1 MLVIKKN
8 KKKYYLFYITK
19 MSYLA
24 QNYFNNFQVRN
35 PILKNPV
42 NRNPPVQL
50 TKIRPSQ
57 LASSATNYLSPED
70 INASCL
76 SVTNVASVS
85 PSGPSY
91 NLPSATD
98 LINWLG
104 VQSNGLPTPTYSSAV
119 VTGDLLIVPVV
130 NNSPS
135 GVRFVAGNST
145 GGLWSGAGNES
156 TGIVFVPGKQSTSQG
171 GLNFL
176 VIDFTNVSAGSQGVT
191 GSYTL
196 YGNGTGCTMYA

>member
-1 MLVIKKN
+1 
-8 KKKYYLFYITK
+8 

-50 TKIRPSQ
+50 TKIRPTQ
-57 LASSATNYLSPED
+57 LPGSANNYLSPED

-76 SVTNVASVS
+76 SLSNVNGTFSG
-85 PSGPSY
+85 SGPTY

-104 VQSNGLPTPTYSSAV
+104 VQSNGLPTPTYSASV
-119 VTGDLLIVPVV
+119 VAGDMLIIPVV
-130 NNSPS
+130 NNALT
-135 GVRFVAGNST
+135 GVRFLAGNAT
-145 GGLWSGAGNES
+145 GGLYSGAGTES
-156 TGIVFVPGKQSTSQG
+156 TGVVFIPPRVATSQG
-171 GLNFL
+171 SLNFL
-176 VIDFTNVSAGSQGVT
+176 VVDFTNVSAGSQGVT
-191 GSYTL
+191 GSYLL
-196 YGNGTGCTMYA
+196 YGNGPTGPSMYA

>member
-1 MLVIKKN
+1 MLIIKKN

-57 LASSATNYLSPED
+57 IQTSSANNYLSPED
-70 INASCL
+70 INTSCL
-76 SVTNVASVS
+76 SIAGCPDNAV
-85 PSGPSY
+85 Y

-104 VQSNGLPTPTYSSAV
+104 VQSNGLPTPTYSASVAV
-119 VTGDLLIVPVV
+119 GDMLIIPVV
-130 NNSPS
+130 NNGLS
-135 GVRFVAGNST
+135 GATFIAGNAT
-145 GGLWSGAGNES
+145 GGLYSGSGGES
-156 TGIVFVPGKQSTSQG
+156 TGVVFVPPKQTTSQG

-176 VIDFTNVSAGSQGVT
+176 VVDFTNVAAGSQGVT
-191 GSYTL
+191 GSYVL
-196 YGNGTGCTMYA
+196 YGNGTGCSMIA